1 MRSERNDRREI
12 TAFFGA
18 LCLFLSAV
26 EYLIPKPLP
35 FFRLGLANLPLLV
48 GLRFLKP
55 AHLLLVLLLKVLGQG
70 LINGTLA
77 SYVFLFS
84 LAGSAASVLMMSAVY
99 RVGGRFVGMV
109 GVSLSG
115 SLASSIVQVVLAVS
129 FVFGDTARIIAP
141 LSIGTGI
148 VSGLIIGVFADRF
161 VSISG
166 WLKGIEKRY
175 RNSLTGVRE

>member
-1 MRSERNDRREI
+1 VRSDRREI
-12 TAFFGA
+12 TAFYGA

-35 FFRLGLANLPLLV
+35 FFRLGLANLPLLL

-55 AHLLLVLLLKVLGQG
+55 VDLVLVLLLKVLGQG

-84 LAGSAASVLMMSAVY
+84 LTGSLVSIFTMAMVY
-99 RVGGRFVGMV
+99 RFGGRHVSLV

-115 SLASSIVQVVLAVS
+115 ALGSSLVQAALAVL
-129 FVFGDTARIIAP
+129 FIFGETARVILP
-141 LSIGTGI
+141 FSIGSGVVT
-148 VSGLIIGVFADRF
+148 GLILGIFAEKF
-161 VSISG
+161 VSVSS
-166 WLKGIEKRY
+166 WQKNIEKRY
-175 RNSLTGVRE
+175 RKSVEVSG